1 MSPRWQRVVFLTIWG
16 VKMSLAASSAT
27 RTSVP
32 YPVSLVQTTDGT
44 IWAGTGGD
52 GLWYSNDVVRA
63 WVKDIGYEKVGGNCA
78 FSLYEDS
85 LGRLWAGSLTE
96 GPCVY
101 DGRTW
106 RAFPLESGFCGSR
119 VFAISGDGDGV
130 IWIASDGGLARYSSR
145 TDSWRFWTRAEGLP
159 ENEILSI
166 ACGGDGRVYLGHATA
181 GLSIGCG
188 ADDYSQ
194 WGVVAAP
201 WTFKGGKYE
210 VTPSEVGSGLPSN
223 LMNSLYVHDD
233 GTIFAGTISG
243 LAISWDKGESW
254 SYIRAK
260 DYYKYL
266 GLADSPTLTRKGKHL
281 LPDDYVTSFC
291 PLGKE
296 SVLIACREGG
306 VCAYDIRRRTIVQM
320 PGDSDRQWITASV
333 RTHDGSVLL
342 GLYGDGIV
350 RAEPK
355 GESRKRPPPS
365 GAGEPPRFPRP
376 PLEATEGRNKSLQP
390 PKGDNVPAFYLRD
403 DWETKGDWWGRYG
416 LRYAV
421 LCSVYAQWGDF
432 ICVDGP
438 WGRYMVSG
446 WIGPNHRKIEGMRR
460 WLHWLV
466 TDNPN
471 TLWLIEQGIRRQAEW
486 DDHGETYG
494 RYFNGPDLTVKV
506 HVPAGGNDVAF
517 YFFNKDGRE
526 GQNRRRDYLIEMS
539 RVEEKKSPIIAR
551 ARVKDFWNGV
561 YKVFRVNGA
570 GDYLFRIRRQ
580 GSFAAIL
587 SGVFVQGAQEPR
599 ESVVEPFMNTALFM
613 GGVVYQTPLPKFNG
627 NPHSKLARACTN
639 GVARLE
645 KASSGTEFDRTRFGS
660 TRIYAA
666 CTKRMDAE
674 TNEHLRWKLRRWL
687 PKDRSEYY
695 RNMMLCWT
703 GAQIKNWPLKL
714 WDHAK
719 CSKNTVDSPEVLK
732 KANKDKDPFTLD
744 SWIDLVPPERR
755 EYVAEPSPGF
765 WRRAAQTAYHFRPP
779 LSTEASETKGKEK
792 KNESTQHN
800 GRVRPVRHGRPGGR
814 GGPSR

>member
-1 MSPRWQRVVFLTIWG
+1 MGLFAQSAKG
-16 VKMSLAASSAT
+16 V
-27 RTSVP
+27 SVSF
-32 YPVSLVQTTDGT
+32 PVALVQTVDGT
-44 IWAGTGGD
+44 IWAGTDGD
-52 GLWYSNDVVRA
+52 GLWYSNDVVKA
-63 WVKDIGYEKVGGNCA
+63 WVKDTQYEKIGGNCA

-85 LGRLWAGSLTE
+85 LGRLWAGSLAE

-119 VFAISGDGDGV
+119 VFAISGSGNGV
-130 IWIASDGGLARYSSR
+130 VWIASDGGLARYSSK
-145 TDSWRFWTRAEGLP
+145 TDTWRFWTRADGLP

-166 ACGGDGRVYLGHATA
+166 ACDRNGRVYLGHATA
-181 GLSIGCG
+181 GISIGRKE
-188 ADDYSQ
+188 DDYSQ
-194 WGVVAAP
+194 WKVVSAP
-201 WTFKGGKYE
+201 WAFKGGKYE
-210 VTPSEVGSGLPSN
+210 VTPSEVGAGLPSN
-223 LMNSLYVHDD
+223 LMNDLYVHED
-233 GTIFAGTISG
+233 GTVFAGTISG
-243 LAISWDKGESW
+243 LAISEDQGESW

-266 GLADSPTLTRKGKHL
+266 GLVDNPNLTRKGKHL

-296 SVLIACREGG
+296 SVLVACREGG
-306 VCAYDIRRRTIVQM
+306 VCAYDIRRRAIVQE
-320 PGDSDRQWITASV
+320 PGDSEIQWITSSI
-333 RTHDGSVLL
+333 RTRDGAILL
-342 GLYGDGIV
+342 GSYGGGIV
-350 RAEPK
+350 HAMAKGKPCRRSEPI
-355 GESRKRPPPS
+355 GPDEL
-365 GAGEPPRFPRP
+365 PRFPRLP
-376 PLEATEGRNKSLQP
+376 FEATEGGNSRPQSL
-390 PKGDNVPAFYLRD
+390 KGKKIPAFYLRD

-421 LCSVYAQWGDF
+421 LCAVFAQWGDF

-471 TLWLIEQGIRRQAEW
+471 TLWLIQQGIRRQAEW

-494 RYFNGPDLTVKV
+494 RYFNGPDLTVEV

-539 RVEEKKSPIIAR
+539 RVGEKKSPILAR

-561 YKVFRVNGA
+561 YKVFRINES

-613 GGVVYQTPLPKFNG
+613 GGVVYQAPLPTFNG
-627 NPHSKLARACTN
+627 NPDSKLAKACTN
-639 GVARLE
+639 GVFRLE
-645 KASSGTEFDRTRFGS
+645 RASSGREYDRVRFATTRM
-660 TRIYAA
+660 YAA
-666 CTKRMDAE
+666 CTRQMDAE
-674 TNEHLRWKLRRWL
+674 TNEHLRWKLKRWL
-687 PKDRSEYY
+687 PEDRSEFY
-695 RNMMLCWT
+695 RYMMLCWT
-703 GAQIKNWPLKL
+703 GAQIKNWPLIL

-719 CSKNTVDSPEVLK
+719 CSKNTVDSLEILK
-732 KANKDKDPFTLD
+732 KGWKGDTFTLE
-744 SWIDLVPPERR
+744 SWINLVPPERR

-779 LSTEASETKGKEK
+779 LSAEDSETKKEKEK
-792 KNESTQHN
+792 KNESTQHTD
-800 GRVRPVRHGRPGGR
+800 RVRPVRHGSSGGR
-814 GGPSR
+814 GKPRH